1 LQDRICQL
9 FLFCFS
15 DDMFQALHK
24 IEFLSVSLSSEAMI
38 AIGIALAGLG
48 LVVWLGGPRWHFVSA
63 ILSGVFAGI
72 VSASFTPEQFQ
83 VKAFGIASVAAA
95 ILVAVFRKRSL
106 VFVGAL
112 VVVFSGLFLSALPA
126 LNASTDWQMPPV
138 PELAE
143 GVEKFAP
150 AETFTIL
157 ADHLFFMAGMIGSHI
172 KGLSGG
178 SFVFPAIIGATII
191 AVGIFFARIVSAIG
205 CSMLG
210 AFFVFGGMI
219 VLLLQKGSMPF
230 SGIYHKPV
238 FFQTI
243 IICMV
248 IFGSISSLL
257 LCPTRRRKPDL
268 EKIKTE
274 KKNELI

>member
-1 LQDRICQL
+1 
-9 FLFCFS
+9 
-15 DDMFQALHK
+15 MFQALHK

-38 AIGIALAGLG
+38 AVGIALAGLG
-48 LVVWLGGPRWHFVSA
+48 LFVWLGGPRWHFVSA
-63 ILSGVFAGI
+63 LLSGVFAGI

-83 VKAFGIASVAAA
+83 VKAFGIAAVTAA
-95 ILVAVFRKRSL
+95 IVVSIFRKRSL

-112 VVVFSGLFLSALPA
+112 VIVFSGLFLSALPA

-138 PELAE
+138 PERAE
-143 GVEKFAP
+143 GIEKFAP
-150 AETFTIL
+150 ADTFSII
-157 ADHLFFMAGMIGSHI
+157 ADHLFYMAGMIGSHI

-178 SFVFPAIIGATII
+178 SVVLPAIVAVTII
-191 AVGIFFARIVSAIG
+191 AIGIFFARIVSTIG

-210 AFFVFGGMI
+210 SLFVFSGMI

-230 SGIYHKPV
+230 SGIYYRPV

-248 IFGSISSLL
+248 IFGSASSLL
-257 LCPTRRRKPDL
+257 LCSTKRRKPDR
-268 EKIKTE
+268 EKLKTE